1 MVEMRRVVK
10 DKKKS
15 MVKKL
20 RNQTNGMNPNPNA
33 FQTAP
38 DQEKLNSQHTN
49 KLDFESLVCNFEQ
62 GLTLK
67 KLQQDLLESKNSIQK
82 SETFMKQL
90 TKEFGPVISRRGLD
104 RPSVDGR

>member
-1 MVEMRRVVK
+1 
-10 DKKKS
+10 

-20 RNQTNGMNPNPNA
+20 RNQTNGMNPNPNT

-67 KLQQDLLESKNSIQK
+67 KLQQDLLESKN
-82 SETFMKQL
+82 
-90 TKEFGPVISRRGLD
+90 R
-104 RPSVDGR
+104 